1 MTLPRPAGRVTIDG
15 RSLTLAEAAVARCSV
30 ETSVLG
36 RHDRATLVLG
46 ALSPLLD
53 TAPGATAELSIG
65 LSDDVLQTV
74 ITGSVDRI
82 GQLPWGACLGIA
94 SASAELDR
102 TRVGRSYLQQNMG
115 DIARDLLSE
124 AGVGEGQI
132 DGGPMIAVYNVEERR
147 SAWHHLRSLAALY
160 GAELSSG
167 GDGGVNLRPPRTGRA
182 DHTLRA
188 GAELLGWIA
197 GKRTPG
203 PEPLESDAFSA
214 ASEQGSDAWSL
225 IRHEASGGGVHD
237 VLPAVRDQDRAAVRV
252 RALSAAHDRS
262 GGFARAGTTGIAKI
276 RAGDLVALDGVDR
289 AAGTYRALA
298 VDHGLDSS
306 GFVSL
311 LTLEAAA

>member
-1 MTLPRPAGRVTIDG
+1 VTLARPAAQVTVDG
-15 RSLTLAEAAVARCSV
+15 RALTLAEAAVARCTV

-46 ALSPLLD
+46 PLSPLLD
-53 TAPGATAELSIG
+53 TAPGATAELAIG
-65 LSDDVLQTV
+65 LSDDELETV
-74 ITGSVDRI
+74 ITGSVDRV
-82 GQLPWGACLGIA
+82 GQLPWGACLEIA

-102 TRVGRSYLQQNMG
+102 TRVGRSYLQQSMG

-124 AGVGEGQI
+124 GGVSEGQI
-132 DGGPMIAVYNVEERR
+132 DGGPTIAVYNVDERR
-147 SAWHHLRSLAALY
+147 SAWHHLRALAALY

-182 DHTLRA
+182 AHTVRA

-197 GKRTPG
+197 GERTPG
-203 PEPLESDAFSA
+203 ADPLASAAFSA

-237 VLPAVRDQDRAAVRV
+237 VLPAVRDQDRASARDQ
-252 RALSAAHDRS
+252 ALSAAHQRS
-262 GGFARAGTTGIAKI
+262 GGFAKAGTTGIAAM
-276 RAGDLVALDGVDR
+276 RAGDLVELDGTDR

-298 VDHGLDSS
+298 VDHRVDDG

>member
-1 MTLPRPAGRVTIDG
+1 VTLARPAAEVTIDG
-15 RSLTLAEAAVARCSV
+15 RALTLAEAAVARCHV

-46 ALSPLLD
+46 SLSPLLD
-53 TAPGATAELSIG
+53 TAPGATAEISIG
-65 LSDDVLQTV
+65 LSDDALETV
-74 ITGSVDRI
+74 ITGSVDRV
-82 GQLPWGACLGIA
+82 GQLPWGACLDIA
-94 SASAELDR
+94 SVSADLDR
-102 TRVGRSYLQQNMG
+102 ARVGRSYVQQSMG
-115 DIARDLLSE
+115 DIVRDLLSE
-124 AGVGEGQI
+124 AGVDEGQI
-132 DGGPMIAVYNVEERR
+132 DDGPMIAVYNVDERR

-197 GKRTPG
+197 GERTPG
-203 PEPLESDAFSA
+203 TEPLASSAFSA

-225 IRHEASGGGVHD
+225 IRHEASGGDIHD
-237 VLPAVRDQDRAAVRV
+237 VLPTVRDQDSASARDQ
-252 RALSAAHDRS
+252 ALSAAHDRS
-262 GGFARAGTTGIAKI
+262 GGFAKAGTTGIAKL
-276 RAGDLVALDGVDR
+276 RAGDLVELDGVDR

-298 VDHGLDSS
+298 VDHRVDSG